1 VKGSLL
7 SDFDFGYFGVL
18 VFLVLFDNGI
28 KPFLILA
35 VLKQG
40 AHFPETFE

>member
-1 VKGSLL
+1 LG
-7 SDFDFGYFGVL
+7 DFDFGDFRVL
-18 VFLVLFDNGI
+18 VFLVLFDNGVE
-28 KPFLILA
+28 PLLVLA